1 MSILNDG
8 FPTTLTFSAGVS
20 GVTLTS
26 IMKEKEVTPPGIS
39 AEGEVDTT
47 TMRNTTYRTRVP
59 KQLKTGTP
67 ASAVVAYDPALYD
80 EILDLIGVNQAITIT
95 FPDTSTIVVWGWLD
109 AFTPTGNVEGTQPT
123 ADLTIISS
131 NVDGSGD
138 EIAIAYSA

>member
-8 FPTTLTFSAGVS
+8 FSTTITFSAGVS
-20 GVTLTS
+20 GVTLTTL
-26 IMKEKEVTPPGIS
+26 MKEKEVTPPGIS
-39 AEGEVDTT
+39 AEGEIDTT
-47 TMRNTTYRTRVP
+47 TMRNTAYRTKAA
-59 KQLKTGTP
+59 KQLKTATP

-95 FPDTSTIVVWGWLD
+95 FPDDSTIVVWAWLD
-109 AFTPTGNVEGTQPT
+109 AFLPTGHVEGTQPT